1 MKAAKRR
8 EIARWL
14 IAAYGIG
21 VRHACRLMYLSKASL
36 YYRPHG
42 KDHTELGLRLRDLA
56 GARPSYGYRRLHVLV
71 RREGHAVNHKVVYR
85 LYKAQGLELRL
96 KKRRKRLVAVRSC
109 RIKAEAPNQRWSM
122 DFMAD
127 RLEDGRRFRLL
138 TLVDHFSR
146 VSPVLAAG
154 LSLSGHHVVEILE
167 ALPKDKLPKVIQV
180 DNGPEFISRA
190 LEAWAYR
197 NGVALDF
204 SRPGKPTDNAPIE
217 SFNARLRAEFL
228 SPNLFVNLE
237 EAKSELEAFRLDYNT
252 FRPHSSLGYLTPA
265 QAEMGFYEQKEKRAG

>member
-1 MKAAKRR
+1 M
-8 EIARWL
+8 
-14 IAAYGIG
+14 
-21 VRHACRLMYLSKASL
+21 
-36 YYRPHG
+36 
-42 KDHTELGLRLRDLA
+42 A
-56 GARPSYGYRRLHVLV
+56 GARPGYGYRRLHVLV
-71 RREGHAVNHKVVYR
+71 RREGRVVNHKLVYK
-85 LYKAQGLELRL
+85 LYRAQNLELRL
-96 KKRRKRLVAVRSC
+96 KKRRKRVVTERACRLKAV
-109 RIKAEAPNQRWSM
+109 APNQRWSM

-146 VSPVLAAG
+146 VSPALAAG
-154 LSLSGHHVVEILE
+154 SSLTGRHVVEVLE

-180 DNGPEFISRA
+180 DNGPEFISRV
-190 LEAWAYR
+190 LDAWAYR

-237 EAKSELEAFRLDYNT
+237 EARAELEAFRLDYNT

-265 QAEMGFYEQKEKRAG
+265 QAEMGFYEQLEKKAG